1 LGLHYMLLV
10 LDEYFLGVYSA
21 MNNCPGTDLFD
32 HGRKSYDIDK
42 WEHFCAKYPG
52 LFVSVMERQGK
63 IKASM
68 GGIRF
73 WERIE
78 NRYFRSNS
86 GIRMR
91 VNVFVETYVKKY
103 MEKHFENLER
113 SWPTSCLGV
122 IQDAYVEILEAKGS
136 KRLGFSPLVDNMPH
150 LTIHPQDN
158 SYDATPYTPQPEPQ
172 GASKPRRTSKDGN
185 VPQSGEA
192 RARRNSFDHAHHN
205 HKSTSAHDHLE
216 YGATRSSDSIDP
228 AEKHGHAPLHHAQ
241 TAQLST
247 SSSLTSNRSSF
258 SNHAHMHHANSRSS
272 SSESPNPHP
281 VLRRPSTA
289 DGERGKAGAVD
300 GLTPTVHPS
309 TVHKRR
315 PSFEDGQRPS
325 TASVAVRKTAMDGAE
340 FSESYTS
347 TGPAAPDVLSI
358 DPMTSVSRSDGF
370 VGPKSPAPPINL
382 GGRVKI
388 EPLPA
393 SKGVVHA
400 PLTLEAATHGSDN
413 KHDKNRRR
421 SHA

>member
-1 LGLHYMLLV
+1 
-10 LDEYFLGVYSA
+10 
-21 MNNCPGTDLFD
+21 
-32 HGRKSYDIDK
+32 
-42 WEHFCAKYPG
+42 
-52 LFVSVMERQGK
+52 
-63 IKASM
+63 
-68 GGIRF
+68 
-73 WERIE
+73 
-78 NRYFRSNS
+78 
-86 GIRMR
+86 
-91 VNVFVETYVKKY
+91 
-103 MEKHFENLER
+103 
-113 SWPTSCLGV
+113 
-122 IQDAYVEILEAKGS
+122 
-136 KRLGFSPLVDNMPH
+136 
-150 LTIHPQDN
+150 
-158 SYDATPYTPQPEPQ
+158 
-172 GASKPRRTSKDGN
+172 
-185 VPQSGEA
+185 
-192 RARRNSFDHAHHN
+192 
-205 HKSTSAHDHLE
+205 
-216 YGATRSSDSIDP
+216 
-228 AEKHGHAPLHHAQ
+228 
-241 TAQLST
+241 
-247 SSSLTSNRSSF
+247 
-258 SNHAHMHHANSRSS
+258 MHHANSRSS